1 MTILLLEVPEL
12 ILLLVSSRPLHIRKT
27 LPQVHKNIERI
38 VGSSQIKK
46 KQKTRRERSYCQ
58 TYWNITV
65 PSLGI
70 SVLSYMCIG
79 SLLPISFFLFL
90 TVSISSWLSFSLS
103 YSSSVIFP
111 LYCSPHFLVLF
122 LRSELFA
129 MQQYFFSGFF
139 KSYMYPQTEKSIWLR
154 RQIIDTHYFCIW
166 SRLWW

>member
-27 LPQVHKNIERI
+27 LPQVHKNIESI
-38 VGSSQIKK
+38 GIGSSQIKK

-65 PSLGI
+65 PGLGI
-70 SVLSYMCIG
+70 SVLSYIG

-103 YSSSVIFP
+103 FSSSVIFP

-122 LRSELFA
+122 LRLELFA
-129 MQQYFFSGFF
+129 MQQCFSLAF
-139 KSYMYPQTEKSIWLR
+139 
-154 RQIIDTHYFCIW
+154 
-166 SRLWW
+166 